1 MGYDLSGK
9 RALVT
14 GGGTGIGYAIALE
27 LAREGV
33 SVAITGRRS
42 EVLDA
47 AAQRVKDETGADVL
61 AVVADTGDDES
72 VRGLVAT
79 VASAF
84 GGIDILVNN
93 AAEQPAQHGPSYT
106 DADDEWFARQIN
118 VKVIGYLRTIRAVA
132 PLMIE
137 NKWGRI
143 INISGTG
150 SRQTVSVIGS
160 VRNASVTALTKNVAD
175 ELGKYGINVTVV
187 HPGATEHRACRRAS
201 RPGPHQPGNPR
212 LAPEQRHRPR
222 GRAAGGRLGR
232 GLPRLAA
239 QRGHHRRRRPRR
251 RRHPA
256 DSSTTDTA
264 PHSCPR
270 EITVTDSPS
279 ATLSAKEL
287 HELLSGSA
295 EFALIDVR
303 EPRVTAEQGSILL
316 AASAAAQRA

>member
-42 EVLDA
+42 DVLDHA
-47 AAQRVKDETGADVL
+47 ARRVKDETGADVL
-61 AVVADTGDDES
+61 AVAADTGDDES
-72 VRGLVAT
+72 VRALVAT

-106 DADDEWFARQIN
+106 DADDEWFHRQIN

-187 HPGATEHRACRRAS
+187 HPGATNTE
-201 RPGPHQPGNPR
+201 
-212 LAPEQRHRPR
+212 
-222 GRAAGGRLGR
+222 RAA
-232 GLPRLAA
+232 
-239 QRGHHRRRRPRR
+239 
-251 RRHPA
+251 
-256 DSSTTDTA
+256 
-264 PHSCPR
+264 
-270 EITVTDSPS
+270 
-279 ATLSAKEL
+279 EL
-287 HELLSGSA
+287 HDRV
-295 EFALIDVR
+295 LINPATRDSHLNNVIGR
-303 EPRVTAEQGSILL
+303 VVEPQEVAWVVTFLASPRSVAITGDGIL
-316 AASAAAQRA
+316 AGGGIPGFIYY